1 MADLTI
7 DLDDE
12 PKEVPQQLRHRT
24 ITTVL
29 SVSAAVV
36 VIAYALA
43 AGAGLGAHPPMAAP
57 APARAST
64 PYPRLIIPTAAA
76 AGDTLIVIAYRNPR
90 LCGPTELR
98 FDGAAIPTRT
108 VPTSANSSPQIFL
121 SMRVPPTAATG
132 SHRIDLYGP
141 MPSTGGIICGDVP
154 EHQGRL
160 ATAAIAVHRP
170 TQRDARR

>member
-12 PKEVPQQLRHRT
+12 PKEVPQRPRRRT

-29 SVSAAVV
+29 SVAAAVA

-43 AGAGLGAHPPMAAP
+43 AGPGLEARPPMAAP
-57 APARAST
+57 APARAAT
-64 PYPRLIIPTAAA
+64 PYPRLIIPTVAA
-76 AGDTLIVIAYRNPR
+76 AGDTLVVIAYRNPR

-98 FDGAAIPTRT
+98 FDGAPIPTRT
-108 VPTSANSSPQIFL
+108 VPATANGYPQIFL
-121 SMRVPPTAATG
+121 TMRVPPAAATG

-141 MPSTGGIICGDVP
+141 IPSTSGIICGDVP

-160 ATAAIAVHRP
+160 ATAAITVHRP
-170 TQRDARR
+170 MRRDARP